1 MRVRKAVE
9 NELNE
14 VFLMGYDAWGASLPI
29 DMYLDSCAASYKY
42 KQGEFYILENEAG
55 KLLSSCIVYPLMK
68 FGGIVS
74 ECAVGIGSLVT
85 APEDRHKGYATAL
98 LAALMGTL
106 EERGIDAFFIHSDIP
121 TKIYEKLG
129 FYAAPEDMRDRGR
142 GVTPMLRLRGGKE
155 VSHELWREIVLP
167 AYF

>member
-1 MRVRKAVE
+1 MRVRKA
-9 NELNE
+9 NEEELHE
-14 VFLMGYDAWGASLPI
+14 VFMMGYDAWGASLPL

-42 KQGEFYILENEAG
+42 KQGEFYVLVDDAD
-55 KLLSSCIVYPLMK
+55 KLVSSCIVYPLTK

-74 ECAVGIGSLVT
+74 ECAVGIGSLAT
-85 APEDRHKGYATAL
+85 AANARHQGYATAL
-98 LAALMGTL
+98 LATLMGSL

-129 FYAAPEDMRDRGR
+129 FHAAPEDLRDRQGT
-142 GVTPMLRLRGGKE
+142 TPMLRLRGGKR

-167 AYF
+167 SYF